1 MKERFLNEEFKR
13 GVEEVIIEDEL
24 TAVLNSGRQ
33 LRVKYGIDPTMPSPH
48 IGHVV
53 PMKKLRQF
61 QEMGHMAV
69 FIIGDYTARIGDPTG
84 KNVTRPILNE
94 QDIEKH
100 VETYF
105 SIVNRI
111 LKPDLIE
118 IRRQSEWYSAFGLDN
133 LFRLIAK
140 VTHGQLMQHESF
152 ASREKTGGVLYMHE
166 MIYPIIQAYD
176 SVAVKADV
184 ELGGIDQ
191 KFNFMLTR
199 DLQQK
204 YGQKPEQVMLMRYLK
219 GTDGKQKMSKSL
231 GNTIDFTDNPNTMFG
246 KIMSIPDSVLDNF
259 YELATQIPLDE
270 LKEIMRTIS
279 IGEMNPMDAKKR
291 LALEVVSA
299 FHGENDATKS
309 EIWFRETFQER
320 KNPEEEIPVIDTD
333 PRISIVDFLVNNRIV
348 SSKTEARRLLKNGA
362 IKQNQERVD
371 DDFVN
376 VSENDV
382 IQVGKK
388 RFVKL
393 HIKKAL

>member
-13 GVEEVIIEDEL
+13 GVEEIIVEDEL
-24 TAVLNSGRQ
+24 VAVLNSGRQ
-33 LRVKYGIDPTMPSPH
+33 LRIKYGIDPTMPSPH

-61 QEMGHMAV
+61 QEMGHTAV

-84 KNVTRPILNE
+84 KNITRPILSE

-100 VETYF
+100 IDTYF
-105 SIVNRI
+105 SVVNRI

-118 IRRQSEWYSAFGLDN
+118 IHRQSEWYSGFDLDD
-133 LFRLIAK
+133 LIRLLAK
-140 VTHGQLMQHESF
+140 VTHGHLMQHESF
-152 ASREKTGGVLYMHE
+152 SSREKAGGVLHMHE

-176 SVAVKADV
+176 SVAVQADV

-204 YGQKPEQVMLMRYLK
+204 YGQKPEHVMLMRYLK
-219 GTDGKQKMSKSL
+219 GTDGKEKMSKSL
-231 GNTIDFTDNPNTMFG
+231 RNTIDLTDNPNMMFG

-259 YELATQIPLDE
+259 YELATQVSLDE
-270 LKEIMRTIS
+270 LKEIMRAIS
-279 IGEMNPMDAKKR
+279 IGEVNPMDVKKR
-291 LALEVVSA
+291 LAWEVVKA
-299 FHGENDATKS
+299 FHGESDATKS

-320 KNPEEEIPVIDTD
+320 KSPEEEIPVFDTYA
-333 PRISIVDFLVNNRIV
+333 RISIVDFLVNNHIV

-362 IKQNQERVD
+362 IKQNQKRVD

-382 IQVGKK
+382 IRIGRKK
-388 RFVKL
+388 FVKL
-393 HIKKAL
+393 HIKGTA